1 MHRYIIPASCV
12 AMVPVSAGGGH
23 ANFESDF
30 FSTSAGDLKIT
41 FIGHGTLMLQI
52 GGQTI
57 HVDPFGQLADYD
69 RLPKADMVL
78 ITHDHYDHLDPDALG
93 KIRTKGTAVIMAEA
107 CARKVSGGI
116 IMKNG
121 DEQTVL
127 GIGVQAVPA
136 YNIVHTRDGKTPFHP
151 RGVGNGYILTLGNKR
166 IYIAG
171 DTENIPEMSELG
183 PIDIAFLPMNLPYTM
198 TPGMVAEAVH
208 KINPRIV
215 YPYHYGD
222 TDPAGL
228 TNLLKG
234 QPGIEVRIRQ
244 MQ

>member
-1 MHRYIIPASCV
+1 MHRFIIPLFCA
-12 AMVPVSAGGGH
+12 AMVPSPAGGGDV
-23 ANFESDF
+23 NFESDF
-30 FSTSAGDLKIT
+30 FTTSAGDLKIT

-57 HVDPFGQLADYD
+57 HVDPFGQLTDYGQ
-69 RLPKADMVL
+69 LPQADMVL
-78 ITHDHYDHLDPDALG
+78 ITHDHYDHLDLDALE
-93 KIRTKGTAVIMAEA
+93 KIRTKRTAVIMAEL
-107 CARKVSGGI
+107 CARKVAGGM

-151 RGVGNGYILTLGNKR
+151 KGVGNGYVLTLGNKR

-171 DTENIPEMSELG
+171 DTENIPEMKDLG
-183 PIDIAFLPMNLPYTM
+183 AIDIAFLPMNLPYTM
-198 TPGMVAEAVH
+198 TPEMVADAARM
-208 KINPRIV
+208 INPKIL

-228 TNLLKG
+228 APLLKG
-234 QPGIEVRIRQ
+234 QSNIEVRIRQ